1 MTPLFALS
9 LPQALLRGDGLSQL
23 IDLVAVLLLAL
34 GIKGL
39 SKVRS
44 ARAANG
50 LAALAM
56 GLAVVGLLLQ
66 IRPDPQAWLWIAI
79 GTALGGL
86 AGLVTAQRVPM
97 TAMPETV
104 ALFNGCGGM
113 ASLLVAIGV
122 ALFDGQASDT
132 VALVSI
138 AISVFVGAITF
149 TGSIVA
155 MAKLQGWLDTP
166 GWTQS
171 QVRHVVNIA
180 LAITCLVGSVLLL
193 ADPSGMPLWLLV
205 VSASLLGVGVT
216 LPIGGADMPV
226 VISLLNSYSGVAA
239 AAAGFVVGSQLLIVA
254 GAMVGAAGLI
264 LTQVMCTAMNR
275 SLVSVL
281 FGGALGA
288 TGGGGESAGG
298 AADYSRITSCSPEE
312 CAMALEGAERVVF
325 VPGYGLAVAQAQ
337 HALRE
342 LAKLLEA
349 HGVEVT
355 YAIHPVAG
363 RMPGHMNVLLAE
375 ADVPYEQLVEME
387 AINPEFPRTD
397 VVIVLGAND
406 VVNPQAKTDPTSPLY
421 GMPVLEVDQARQVF
435 VVKRSLGA
443 GYAGIANALFE
454 LPQTAM
460 VFGDAKAVLN
470 GLLSELREMGVG
482 KAAPAKAGAAARQP
496 VAA

>member
-1 MTPLFALS
+1 MTFS
-9 LPQALLRGDGLSQL
+9 TLLAYA

-34 GIKGL
+34 GLKGL

-44 ARAANG
+44 ARSANG

-56 GLAVVGLLLQ
+56 GLAVVGLLIQEL
-66 IRPDPQAWLWIAI
+66 PGPQAWLWIAI
-79 GTALGGL
+79 GSAIGGL
-86 AGLVTAQRVPM
+86 AGLLTARRVPM
-97 TAMPETV
+97 TAMPEVV

-113 ASLLVAIGV
+113 ASLLVALAV
-122 ALFDGQASDT
+122 ALFQSDT
-132 VALVSI
+132 ATMVAKVSI
-138 AISVFVGAITF
+138 VVSVFVGAITF
-149 TGSIVA
+149 TGSIAA
-155 MAKLQGWLDTP
+155 MGKLQGWLGTP

-171 QVRHVVNIA
+171 QVRHGVNIA
-180 LAITCLVGSVLLL
+180 LAVAALVGAVALP
-193 ADPSGMPLWLLV
+193 ADPAGAPLWLLV
-205 VSASLLGVGVT
+205 VASSLLGIGVT

-281 FGGALGA
+281 FGGALGGA
-288 TGGGGESAGG
+288 AQVGGGGEEAG
-298 AADYSRITSCSPEE
+298 YTRITSCSPEE
-312 CAMALEGAERVVF
+312 CAMALETAERVVF

-337 HALRE
+337 HTLRE
-342 LAKLLEA
+342 LSKLLEA
-349 HGVEVT
+349 NGTEVS

-375 ADVPYEQLVEME
+375 ADVPYEQLLEMDT
-387 AINPEFPRTD
+387 INPEFPRTD

-406 VVNPQAKTDPTSPLY
+406 VVNPDAKSDPNSPLY

-443 GYAGIANALFE
+443 GYAGIKNALFE

-470 GLLSELREMGVG
+470 GLVSELREMGVG
-482 KAAPAKAGAAARQP
+482 KKAA
-496 VAA
+496 

>member
-1 MTPLFALS
+1 MAGLEL
-9 LPQALLRGDGLSQL
+9 LPAL
-23 IDLVAVLLLAL
+23 IDLGAVLLLAL

-39 SKVRS
+39 SKVSTARS
-44 ARAANG
+44 ANG

-56 GLAVVGLLLQ
+56 GLAVLGLLIQQPLS
-66 IRPDPQAWLWIAI
+66 PQAWLWIAI
-79 GTALGGL
+79 GTGLGGVL
-86 AGLVTAQRVPM
+86 GLITAQRVPM

-113 ASLLVAIGV
+113 ASLLVALGV
-122 ALFDGQASDT
+122 ALFSPGGPSG
-132 VALVSI
+132 LVEQISI
-138 AISVFVGAITF
+138 VISVFVGAITF
-149 TGSIVA
+149 SGSIVA
-155 MAKLQGWLDTP
+155 MGKLQGWIDTP

-171 QVRHVVNIA
+171 TMRHAVNISLAVACLAGAIA
-180 LAITCLVGSVLLL
+180 LPGDL
-193 ADPSGMPLWLLV
+193 AGAPLWVLV
-205 VSASLLGVGVT
+205 VASSLLGIGVT

-281 FGGALGA
+281 FGGALGGA
-288 TGGGGESAGG
+288 APVGGGGEEAG
-298 AADYSRITSCSPEE
+298 YTRITSCSAEE
-312 CAMALEGAERVVF
+312 CALALEAAERVVF

-342 LAKLLEA
+342 LSKLLEN

-375 ADVPYEQLVEME
+375 ADVPYEQLLEMDT
-387 AINPEFPRTD
+387 INPEFPRTD

-406 VVNPQAKTDPTSPLY
+406 VVNPDAKTDSTSPLY

-443 GYAGIANALFE
+443 GYAGIKNALFE

-470 GLLSELREMGVG
+470 GLLTELRSMGVG
-482 KAAPAKAGAAARQP
+482 KK

>member
-1 MTPLFALS
+1 MSAIDVF
-9 LPQALLRGDGLSQL
+9 GYG
-23 IDLVAVLLLAL
+23 IDLLAVLLLAL
-34 GIKGL
+34 GLKGL

-44 ARAANG
+44 ARSANG

-56 GLAVVGLLLQ
+56 GLAVAGLLIQLQ
-66 IRPDPQAWLWIAI
+66 PSPTAWLWIAV
-79 GTALGGL
+79 GTAGGGL
-86 AGLVTAQRVPM
+86 LGLLTAQRVPM

-113 ASLLVAIGV
+113 ASLLVALAV
-122 ALFDGQASDT
+122 ALFDPGDSG
-132 VALVSI
+132 LVERISI
-138 AISVFVGAITF
+138 VISVFVGAITF
-149 TGSIVA
+149 SGSIVA
-155 MAKLQGWLDTP
+155 MGKLQGWIGTP

-171 QVRHVVNIA
+171 SVRHAVNITLA
-180 LAITCLVGSVLLL
+180 LASLVGGVFL
-193 ADPSGMPLWLLV
+193 AASPVSEAGPLWLLV
-205 VSASLLGVGVT
+205 VASTLLGIGVT
-216 LPIGGADMPV
+216 LSIGGADMPV

-275 SLVSVL
+275 SLLSVL

-288 TGGGGESAGG
+288 GSSGGHVGGGGDEAG
-298 AADYSRITSCSPEE
+298 YSRIVSCSAEE
-312 CAMALEGAERVVF
+312 CAMALETAERVVF

-349 HGVEVT
+349 NGSEVS

-375 ADVPYEQLVEME
+375 ADVPYEQLIEMDT
-387 AINPEFPRTD
+387 INPEFPRTD

-406 VVNPQAKTDPTSPLY
+406 VVNPDAKTDPSSPLY

-460 VFGDAKAVLN
+460 VFGDAKAVLQQ
-470 GLLSELREMGVG
+470 LCTELRSQGVG
-482 KAAPAKAGAAARQP
+482 TKVA